1 MTNVAPTIRRLVLGA
16 VLLALGAL
24 GWWFQATPERRA
36 PARPTA
42 QAPRVVKAPKPRA
55 KTGLRI
61 ERPNATFIVEADP
74 ANGPR
79 LVVRV
84 LGSDGAPIE
93 GAEVT
98 SAPLG
103 LFDHTDDR
111 GLLLIGWPPG
121 TYTIH
126 VSAAGHGRVRR
137 TVEAPGIVD
146 VALHPEATISGE
158 VVDQRGLFPGT
169 DGSIHAILSAEDRGS
184 ANVSDDGRFTID
196 RLAPGAYELTAD
208 GVGWFGRLE
217 APVVVEAGQHVTG
230 VQLVVRSVTLVSAR
244 LVQADGAPCA
254 DGEVELSRAGSDL
267 RWSIWIHDGRGK
279 AEVPP
284 GTYAAA
290 AVCQER
296 TVVGPPQKIDGT
308 EATIALTLR

>member
-1 MTNVAPTIRRLVLGA
+1 M
-16 VLLALGAL
+16 LLALWAL
-24 GWWFQATPERRA
+24 GWWLQATPE
-36 PARPTA
+36 PSPPTRPTA
-42 QAPRVVKAPKPRA
+42 EAPRVAKAPKPRA

-79 LVVRV
+79 LAVRV
-84 LGSDGAPIE
+84 LDSDGAPLE

-111 GLLLIGWPPG
+111 GLVLIDWPPG

-126 VSAAGHGRVRR
+126 VSASGHGRVRR

-146 VALHPEATISGE
+146 VALLPEATILGE

-169 DGSIHAILSAEDRGS
+169 DGSIHAVRSPENRRSAH
-184 ANVSDDGRFTID
+184 VSDDGRFTID
-196 RLAPGAYELTAD
+196 RLAAGAYEITAD

-217 APVVVEAGQHVTG
+217 APVVVEAGQRVTG
-230 VQLVVRSVTLVSAR
+230 VQLVVRSVTLVSVR
-244 LVQADGAPCA
+244 LAAADGAPCA
-254 DGEVELSRAGSDL
+254 DGEVELALAGSDM
-267 RWSIWIHDGRGK
+267 RWNVCIHEGRGK
-279 AEVPP
+279 VEVPP

-290 AVCQER
+290 AVCGDR
-296 TVVGPPQKIDGT
+296 TVAGTPQKIDGA
-308 EATIALTLR
+308 EATITLTLP